1 MNKKQDT
8 SKRRKLF
15 LITVGCLALAL
26 DRLEGKPAKPHKPVK
41 TGRIKIVS

>member
-1 MNKKQDT
+1 MNKKQDM

-15 LITVGCLALAL
+15 LIAVGCLALAL
-26 DRLEGKPAKPHKPVK
+26 DRLEGKPAEPHKPVK